1 MEFKKTDE
9 NYIITIPNKDSI
21 NLSLV
26 YNRHFFELFDFRDF
40 HVNSFGENVPV
51 VGKTPV
57 LKKTSDIYQGSID
70 LDENED
76 DLEIAT
82 KMLGKEKIPD
92 GYSQLPLNVN
102 QQGGSLLDTVEN
114 SLNDVYDKYSKY
126 LSFSSKKETI
136 QEELV
141 DPKIPSKDVRITFP
155 KTSYDVMPLIKLI
168 TQGDSESLFRFS
180 TGMNYYEL
188 EQISKDL
195 IFQLQYFENEGVIF
209 NEINE
214 SSIYKINGR
223 YLIIDGENCIMR
235 KTDSQKTDM
244 NRSIYK
250 LLINLMGKTR
260 DDSIFVVPYTKLYYM
275 LHRLDGDNIFL
286 WI

>member
-1 MEFKKTDE
+1 MEFKKTGE

-26 YNRHFFELFDFRDF
+26 YNRQFFELFDFRDF

-57 LKKTSDIYQGSID
+57 SKKSTDVYQGSRD
-70 LDENED
+70 LDEDET
-76 DLEIAT
+76 DLIIASEL
-82 KMLGKEKIPD
+82 LGKEKIPD

-126 LSFSSKKETI
+126 LTLSSKKETI

-141 DPKIPSKDVRITFP
+141 DPKIPSKDIRVTFP
-155 KTSYDVMPLIKLI
+155 KTSYDVMPLTTLI
-168 TQGDSESLFRFS
+168 TRGDSESLFRFS
-180 TGMNYYEL
+180 TGMNYHEL
-188 EQISKDL
+188 EQLSKDL
-195 IFQLQYFENEGVIF
+195 IFQLQYFENEGVVF

-223 YLIIDGENCIMR
+223 YLIIDGESCIVR

-250 LLINLMGKTR
+250 LLINLMGNTR
-260 DDSIFVVPYTKLYYM
+260 DDSIFVVPYTKLFYM
-275 LHRLDGDNIFL
+275 LHRLDGENIFL

>member
-1 MEFKKTDE
+1 MC
-9 NYIITIPNKDSI
+9 
-21 NLSLV
+21 LSLEK
-26 YNRHFFELFDFRDF
+26 RLF
-40 HVNSFGENVPV
+40 
-51 VGKTPV
+51 
-57 LKKTSDIYQGSID
+57 LKKRPIYIKE
-70 LDENED
+70 ENED

-92 GYSQLPLNVN
+92 GYSQLPLEIP

-126 LSFSSKKETI
+126 LTFSSKKETI